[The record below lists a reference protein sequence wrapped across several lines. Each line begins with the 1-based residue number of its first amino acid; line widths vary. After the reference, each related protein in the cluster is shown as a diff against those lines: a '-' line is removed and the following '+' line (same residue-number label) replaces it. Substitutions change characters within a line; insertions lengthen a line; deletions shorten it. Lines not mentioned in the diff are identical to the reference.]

1 MLADESTAE
10 QIGGS
15 AGPPRPHSSAPDP
28 QALRD
33 MLLGLFRDA
42 DNETFHDGMDSRFS
56 MRLHHIILDYGVDA
70 VEALGKA
77 LDGANVEVAGEAL
90 RQAGYVE
97 DADTHEAR
105 LSLLEGALASPDVSI
120 RDGASIGIEAMD
132 DPAAIDSL
140 RAAAKNEPCAWL
152 RQYLREVLA
161 QLQDGR

>member
-15 AGPPRPHSSAPDP
+15 AGPPRPHNSAPDP

-56 MRLHHIILDYGVDA
+56 MRLHHILLDYGVDA
-70 VEALGKA
+70 VEALEKV

-90 RQAGYVE
+90 RQVGYVE
-97 DADTHEAR
+97 DADTRKAR
-105 LSLLEGALASPDVSI
+105 LSLLEGALASPDVNI
-120 RDGASIGIEAMD
+120 RDGASIGMEAMD

-140 RAAAKNEPCAWL
+140 RAAVKNEPCDWL

-161 QLQDGR
+161 HLQDAR